1 MTTFDDPWEADFN
14 MPPWPEAENV
24 EPEPTGFHET
34 IVRRSGLADL
44 PPVEPLIHGVL
55 SRRSAAVLVGPTGV
69 GKSFVALSWACCV
82 GTGLVWLGRE
92 VERAPVLYVIGE
104 GASGLDARVTAW
116 ERAWRTPVTDDDV
129 VFSIKPRSL
138 LHPITWKEL
147 GQEAQDIGAGM
158 IILDTFSS
166 LYPDADETKD
176 AAVVTRRLSDLA
188 ASTDAT
194 AVLVHH
200 PGWGDAER
208 TRGGYQLTANV
219 DEVILLRGSPRSE
232 LLQLERIKAKD
243 DALGSPINLRRKTA
257 YGSCIVTMMTQ
268 DEVQS
273 EIGVDIVSIVR
284 STYGEGSQFSRAQLV
299 VTLMETLTVTKTAAY
314 ASITELARSGAIILA
329 GGTKGRPVYELAP
342 PPSDFGDTAPF

>member
-1 MTTFDDPWEADFN
+1 MTTFDDPWEADLD
-14 MPPWPEAENV
+14 MPPWPEAENI
-24 EPEPTGFHET
+24 EPEPTGFHQT

-92 VERAPVLYVIGE
+92 VERAPVLYVLGE

-129 VFSIKPRSL
+129 VFSVKPHSL
-138 LHPITWKEL
+138 LHPVVWKEL
-147 GQEAQDIGAGM
+147 GQEAQDLGAGM

-176 AAVVTRRLSDLA
+176 AATVTRRLSDLA

-219 DEVILLRGSPRSE
+219 DEVILLRGTPKSE

-243 DALGSPINLRRKTA
+243 DALGAPINLRRKA
-257 YGSCIVTMMTQ
+257 SNGSCIIEGMT
-268 DEVQS
+268 S
-273 EIGVDIVSIVR
+273 EQVIAESGINAEDIAR
-284 STYGEGSQFSRAQLV
+284 SVFGEQGAQFSRAQLRDA
-299 VTLMETLTVTKTAAY
+299 LMEGLALTSPTAAY
-314 ASITELARSGAIILA
+314 RHITALVKAGTIALA
-329 GGTKGRPVYELAP
+329 GGTKTRPVYELAP
-342 PPSDFGDTAPF
+342 TRPDFP